1 MTANLFTLAAA
12 GGGVNIGDI
21 IVTVVTFL
29 ILLALL
35 RKFAWG
41 PLKKVM
47 DDRERSINQDIDDAE
62 RAKLNA
68 QRLEE
73 ENRQKLKETQD
84 EVHKI
89 LVDAKL
95 QARRQQEEILHEAN
109 QRANGMLETAQSEI
123 KSEKERALAEIN
135 NQVSEL
141 SVLIASK
148 VLRKEI
154 SEQDQKALI
163 EKYVKEVGDK

>member
-1 MTANLFTLAAA
+1 MIVTANLFTLAAA

-21 IVTVVTFL
+21 IVTVATFL

-68 QRLEE
+68 QRLE
-73 ENRQKLKETQD
+73 
-84 EVHKI
+84 
-89 LVDAKL
+89 
-95 QARRQQEEILHEAN
+95 
-109 QRANGMLETAQSEI
+109 
-123 KSEKERALAEIN
+123 
-135 NQVSEL
+135 
-141 SVLIASK
+141 
-148 VLRKEI
+148 
-154 SEQDQKALI
+154 
-163 EKYVKEVGDK
+163 